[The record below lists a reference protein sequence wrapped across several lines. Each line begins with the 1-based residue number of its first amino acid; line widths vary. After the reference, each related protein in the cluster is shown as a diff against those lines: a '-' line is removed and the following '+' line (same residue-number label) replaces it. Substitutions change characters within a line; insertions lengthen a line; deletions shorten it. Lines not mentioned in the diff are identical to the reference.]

1 MTDKITTPDNR
12 AYWDNFYKNNRNYSE
27 STFCNEI
34 RQKFQQDTIVVDIG
48 CGSGRD
54 SFSFA
59 ANGFEVFGIDGSHE
73 AIAANTERAKE
84 LNYNGEVI
92 FSKADLS
99 DGIALR
105 EIFST
110 VLTRSEQ
117 GKKKIVLYL
126 RFLLH
131 AIDDQTQQVLLD
143 AIAECLPIGTTF
155 VAEFRSA
162 EDAER
167 SEVYDD
173 HYRRFIETDKLLV
186 ELMNRGFSIKEF
198 YKGTGLSIYK
208 DEDPFLARVLAEKL
222 PFSRIL

>member
-1 MTDKITTPDNR
+1 MTDKITISDNR
-12 AYWDNFYKNNRNYSE
+12 AYWDNFYKSNRNYSE
-27 STFCNEI
+27 STFCIEI
-34 RQKFQQDTIVVDIG
+34 RQKFQQDTIIVDIG

-59 ANGFEVFGIDGSHE
+59 ANGFEVFGIDGSYE

-84 LNYNGEVI
+84 LNYNEEII
-92 FSKADLS
+92 FSEVDLS

-110 VLTRSEQ
+110 VFARSEVS
-117 GKKKIVLYL
+117 KKKIVLYL

-143 AIAECLPIGTTF
+143 TIAEYLPVGTSF

-162 EDAER
+162 EDVER
-167 SEVYDD
+167 SKVYDD
-173 HYRRFIETDKLLV
+173 HYRRFVETDHLLA
-186 ELMNRGFSIKEF
+186 ELTNRGFSIKEF

-208 DEDPFLARVLAEKL
+208 DEDPFLARVLAEKV
-222 PFSRIL
+222 